1 MILPLLIEFHI
12 VKPKLPSPL
21 EQRCIRFL
29 VHACATLW
37 SFARV
42 QFSSQILR
50 HLDKATD
57 GNFTSTVSL
66 AFLID
71 ISVQCVDLGFQNV
84 IRQSN
89 IRPSLSF
96 NTTLNAPRNSFI
108 LRRLNLYVNNDRIMF

>member
-1 MILPLLIEFHI
+1 MYQVSSKRMRNFVLFRH
-12 VKPKLPSPL
+12 
-21 EQRCIRFL
+21 R
-29 VHACATLW
+29 
-37 SFARV
+37 RV

-57 GNFTSTVSL
+57 ENFTSKVRL

-89 IRPSLSF
+89 IRQSLSF
-96 NTTLNAPRNSFI
+96 NTTINAPWNSFI
-108 LRRLNLYVNNDRIMF
+108 LRRLNLYVSYVRQ